1 MAPPYRAPEPGDP
14 ATVGPYRIEGVLGE
28 GGLGRVYLGRTPA
41 GVAVAVKV
49 MHREFA
55 ADGEFRKRLELA
67 VATVRRV
74 PGLYTVPV
82 VDADPWAE
90 RPWLASAYVAG
101 PSLQHAVT
109 AHGPGSTDTV
119 VRLVAGVAEALQS
132 LHSAGVAH
140 RDLKPANV
148 LLTAN
153 GPRLTDCGI
162 SHAADATSVT
172 RTGASAYLAPEYIR
186 GEEVTGAADVF
197 ALGLL
202 AYFAV
207 TGRLAFG
214 GGHEHA
220 VTYRILEQEPDLA
233 GCPEPLLGIVLA
245 CLTKD
250 PRQRPT
256 PAEIVERCQVE
267 RSQAATQGA
276 GYPGPP
282 PQPPPP
288 PATHPPQ
295 YSPTA
300 PGPPGLTRRG
310 LLFAAAGFAGVAALG
325 ITIPILLPDSDSADN
340 TDTDSQ
346 PRVNGPFRLAATLT
360 GHPASINGLAFS
372 PDGQVLAS
380 MSGADIRL
388 WDVASHEQRTV
399 LAGDVKYYFGLE
411 FSPDGRLLAAADDHT
426 VRLWDVASEETRTI
440 LTGHT
445 GPVYALA
452 FSPDGQL
459 LASAAEDETVRLWEV
474 ESGRPGA
481 VLSGHGANVVKVAFH
496 PGGRLLA
503 SCAREAAFLWDVPSG
518 QLRHVFEEHQGNVG
532 AVTFSPDGKVLA
544 ASDGGSDGERVVFW
558 DTEAIGEQKTVL
570 GGVGEDPMDD
580 LAFSPDGR
588 LLATAAEKLKIWDVT
603 SDEPPVILD
612 GGEELGV
619 NEVAFSST
627 GMLASG
633 GLDAKVRL
641 WKRA

>member
-1 MAPPYRAPEPGDP
+1 MAPPYRMPESGDP
-14 ATVGPYRIEGVLGE
+14 ATVGPYRVEGVLGE
-28 GGLGRVYLGRTPA
+28 GGMGRVYLGRTPA
-41 GVAVAVKV
+41 GVAVALKV
-49 MHREFA
+49 MHR

-67 VATVRRV
+67 VAAVRQV

-90 RPWLASAYVAG
+90 RPWLASAYVDG
-101 PSLQHAVT
+101 PSLRHAVT
-109 AHGPGSTDTV
+109 AYGPGSAATV

-132 LHSAGVAH
+132 LHAAGVAH
-140 RDLKPANV
+140 GDLKPANV
-148 LLTAN
+148 LLTTN
-153 GPRLTDCGI
+153 GPRLTDYGMP
-162 SHAADATSVT
+162 VT
-172 RTGASAYLAPEYIR
+172 QEL
-186 GEEVTGAADVF
+186 TGAADVF

-202 AYFAV
+202 AYFAA
-207 TGRLAFG
+207 TGR
-214 GGHEHA
+214 
-220 VTYRILEQEPDLA
+220 EQQPDLA
-233 GCPEPLLGIVLA
+233 GCPEPLRGIVLA
-245 CLTKD
+245 CLNED

-256 PAEIVERCQVE
+256 PAEIVERCQT
-267 RSQAATQGA
+267 ATYTG
-276 GYPGPP
+276 
-282 PQPPPP
+282 
-288 PATHPPQ
+288 PPQ
-295 YSPTA
+295 YSPSVS
-300 PGPPGLTRRG
+300 GPPGLTRRG
-310 LLFAAAGFAGVAALG
+310 LLLATAGFAGVAALG
-325 ITIPILLPDSDSADN
+325 ITIPVLLSDSDA
-340 TDTDSQ
+340 DTDPQPANSQ

-388 WDVASHEQRTV
+388 WDVASHEQRSV

-445 GPVYALA
+445 APVYALA

-459 LASAAEDETVRLWEV
+459 LASAAEDETVRLWDV
-474 ESGRPGA
+474 ASGRPGA
-481 VLSGHGANVVKVAFH
+481 VLSGHGANVSKVAFH

-503 SCAREAAFLWDVPSG
+503 SCAGRAAFLWDVPSG
-518 QLRHVFEEHQGNVG
+518 QLRHVFEEHDGSVR

-544 ASDGGSDGERVVFW
+544 ASDGGSGGGRVVFW

-570 GGVGEDPMDD
+570 GGHEDPMDD

-588 LLATAAEKLKIWDVT
+588 LLATTAEKLKIWDVT
-603 SDEPPVILD
+603 GDEPPVILD

-619 NEVAFSST
+619 NEVAFSSS

-641 WKRA
+641 WKVA